1 MVQESS
7 RSFFPLGLVCTMD
20 FLSFPP
26 WSKIFILV
34 LSPAVSKRGRAGN
47 GTIRYNDDDEDD
59 DPARPHLETPRAGWA
74 DPVRFTAGPRRRLLP
89 RGVWMSR
96 QASPMKAAPSSC
108 FRRSVCGGRQRP
120 HPDPLPSVPSQGPP
134 QPPETAGK
142 GFL

>member
-20 FLSFPP
+20 FFSFPP

-59 DPARPHLETPRAGWA
+59 DEDDDPARPHLETPRAGWA
-74 DPVRFTAGPRRRLLP
+74 DPVRFTAGPRRRF
-89 RGVWMSR
+89 
-96 QASPMKAAPSSC
+96 ASP
-108 FRRSVCGGRQRP
+108 RRLDEQAGEPDEGG
-120 HPDPLPSVPSQGPP
+120 S
-134 QPPETAGK
+134 
-142 GFL
+142 F